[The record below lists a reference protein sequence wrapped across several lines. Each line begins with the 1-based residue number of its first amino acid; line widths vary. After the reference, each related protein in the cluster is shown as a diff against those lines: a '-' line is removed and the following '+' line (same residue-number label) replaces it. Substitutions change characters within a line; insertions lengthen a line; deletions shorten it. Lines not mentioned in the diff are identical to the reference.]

1 MSDTESAA
9 AGDVPLDLAGTD
21 EVVARLINGQRRA
34 IEAVV
39 AGAAALSGAVTAAAE
54 RLGAGAGAGEGAG
67 AGAGRLVLVGAGA
80 SGRLCVQDGAELWP
94 TFGWPAER
102 LLLVMAGGE
111 AALLHSVEGVE
122 DDAAQA
128 IEAVRAHGIG
138 PDDVV
143 LAVAA
148 SGRSPWT
155 VGWLREARERG
166 ALSIGMA
173 SNPDTPLLQA
183 AEHPVLLHTGAEV
196 LAGST
201 RLGAGTAQKAAL
213 NTFSTALMVRL
224 NRTHDGLM
232 VDMAAVN
239 AKLDRR
245 RLAMLRQLVPDADEA
260 AASAALVEADGWVK
274 LAVLVL
280 AGDSVE
286 VGRRRLDACHG
297 SLRAALAMPRD
308 EQ

>member
-1 MSDTESAA
+1 MSDTESAPA
-9 AGDVPLDLAGTD
+9 DDVPLDLAPTR
-21 EVVARLINGQRRA
+21 EVVDRLLDGQRRA
-34 IEAVV
+34 IEAV
-39 AGAAALSGAVTAAAE
+39 ARAAAPLAMAVDAAAA
-54 RLGAGAGAGEGAG
+54 RLADGEG
-67 AGAGRLVLVGAGA
+67 RIVLAGAGA

-102 LLLVMAGGE
+102 LVLAMAGGE

-128 IEAVRAHGIG
+128 RDEVRSHRIG
-138 PDDVV
+138 PADVV

-166 ALSIGMA
+166 AVSIAMA
-173 SNPDTPLLQA
+173 SNPDTPLLRA

-224 NRTHDGLM
+224 NRTHDNLM

-239 AKLDRR
+239 GKLDRR
-245 RLAMLRQLVPDADEA
+245 RLAMLRRIVPGAGGRE
-260 AASAALVEADGWVK
+260 ASAALTLSGGWVK

-280 AGDSVE
+280 AGESVE
-286 VGRRRLDACHG
+286 AARQRLERCRG
-297 SLRAALAMPRD
+297 SLREALAER
-308 EQ
+308 

>member
-1 MSDTESAA
+1 MSDTESAPA
-9 AGDVPLDLAGTD
+9 DDVPLDLAPTRA
-21 EVVARLINGQRRA
+21 VVDRLLDGQRRA
-34 IEAVV
+34 VEAVER
-39 AGAAALSGAVTAAAE
+39 AAAPLARAIDAA
-54 RLGAGAGAGEGAG
+54 
-67 AGAGRLVLVGAGA
+67 AGRLADGEGRIVLAGAGA

-102 LLLVMAGGE
+102 LVLAMAGGE

-128 IEAVRAHGIG
+128 RDEVRAHRIG
-138 PDDVV
+138 PADVV

-155 VGWLREARERG
+155 VSWLREARERG
-166 ALSIGMA
+166 ALSIAMA
-173 SNPDTPLLQA
+173 SNPDTPLLRA

-224 NRTHDGLM
+224 NRTHDNLM

-239 AKLDRR
+239 GKLDRR
-245 RLAMLRQLVPDADEA
+245 RLAMLRRIVPGAGEKE
-260 AASAALVEADGWVK
+260 ASAALALADGWVK

-280 AGDSVE
+280 AGESVE
-286 VGRRRLDACHG
+286 AARQRLKRRRG
-297 SLRAALAMPRD
+297 SLREALAER
-308 EQ
+308 